1 MEATVFPICLWDRTQ
16 LHVTREGFNS
26 YVQSGIVIQ
35 VGNNL
40 RVDVALKVG
49 GVAQTVQVD
58 AEASMVQTEDQSVSQ
73 VIDQQRM
80 VDIPLNG
87 RQATQLILL
96 TGAATTAPAG
106 DNVGSKNYP
115 SEVTLSVAGSQGT
128 QTEYLMDGAD
138 NTDSFSNVNLPFPFP
153 DAIQEFSVQTS
164 GLAAQY
170 GFHPGSVVNIVTRAG
185 TNAFHGTAFEF
196 LRNNDFNATNY
207 FSTRDTLKRNQFGGV
222 IGGPIIKSKLFF
234 FGGYQ
239 GTILH
244 QQSNSTTYI
253 LPTQA
258 ILNGD
263 WTAFAGS
270 KTLKAPFVG
279 NTINPSAYNASALA
293 LVTKYICPSPPTRT
307 DIIFTGRRI
316 PIPSTR

>member
-1 MEATVFPICLWDRTQ
+1 
-16 LHVTREGFNS
+16 
-26 YVQSGIVIQ
+26 
-35 VGNNL
+35 
-40 RVDVALKVG
+40 
-49 GVAQTVQVD
+49 
-58 AEASMVQTEDQSVSQ
+58 
-73 VIDQQRM
+73 M

-106 DNVGSKNYP
+106 DNVGTKNYP

-196 LRNNDFNATNY
+196 LRNNSFNAHELLLQ
-207 FSTRDTLKRNQFGGV
+207 TRDTLKRNQFGGV
-222 IGGPIIKSKLFF
+222 IGGPIVKNKLFF

-239 GTILH
+239 GTIVH

-263 WTAFAGS
+263 WTAYEGTQDPQGA
-270 KTLKAPFVG
+270 V
-279 NTINPSAYNASALA
+279 
-293 LVTKYICPSPPTRT
+293 
-307 DIIFTGRRI
+307 RRQHDQ
-316 PIPSTR
+316 PEHV